1 MASRRT
7 REFNTSI
14 RVSSVLMICRV
25 ELQVSFGKGD
35 KFWTNLFPTELVA
48 KHQKD
53 IKRFETAIRWI
64 RRLEVLFA
72 LIPIKI
78 TLKLWGLSDEFI
90 DYMILPRYVPPP
102 HPMPKSSD

>member
-1 MASRRT
+1 M
-7 REFNTSI
+7 
-14 RVSSVLMICRV
+14 VCRV

-35 KFWTNLFPTELVA
+35 KFWTNLFPTELVT

-53 IKRFETAIRWI
+53 IKRFETMIRWT
-64 RRLEVLFA
+64 RRLEILFA

-90 DYMILPRYVPPP
+90 DYMILPRYVPPL
-102 HPMPKSSD
+102 HTMSKSAD